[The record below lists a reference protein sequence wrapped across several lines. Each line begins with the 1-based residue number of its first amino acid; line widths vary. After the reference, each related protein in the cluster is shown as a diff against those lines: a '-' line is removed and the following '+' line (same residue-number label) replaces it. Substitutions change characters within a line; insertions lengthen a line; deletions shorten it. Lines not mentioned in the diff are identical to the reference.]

1 MCRQDAK
8 SKATPISERSVN
20 NSHTLADVKVTD
32 FVESNLNDSSKIVL
46 DMNKIDEI
54 CMMYL
59 WKIVLLFHAIS
70 CPIVG
75 GGGVLN
81 KIHQGGIIKIS

>member
-1 MCRQDAK
+1 M
-8 SKATPISERSVN
+8 
-20 NSHTLADVKVTD
+20 ADVKIAD

-54 CMMYL
+54 CMVYL
-59 WKIVLLFHAIS
+59 WKIVLLFHAVS

-75 GGGVLN
+75 GGGGSN